1 MNAYAG
7 KDGGVDSLDMK
18 SVKETLPQEP
28 VPPPKLRGW
37 FHLGAAPVVF
47 IASLVLF
54 ILSKDSLK
62 FAVALYSITAIT
74 LFSVSAVYHRVKWSP
89 KNKTIWRRWDHA
101 NINLLIAGSVTPFA
115 VTLLQGRDR
124 TILLSV
130 MWTGAII
137 GVALR
142 VFWLNAPRWLYVA
155 NYLLLGWGAIVF
167 APAMYRSGGLWIL
180 IPILLGGLFYSV
192 GAVFYALKRPGRFA
206 RYFGFHELFHIFV
219 IAAWISQ
226 YIGVSI
232 AIYRAK

>member
-1 MNAYAG
+1 MNSL
-7 KDGGVDSLDMK
+7 KDPLSEELA
-18 SVKETLPQEP
+18 
-28 VPPPKLRGW
+28 PPPKLRGW

-47 IASLVLF
+47 VASLVLF

-62 FAVALYSITAIT
+62 FAVALYSLTAIT
-74 LFSVSAVYHRVKWSP
+74 LFTVSALYHRIKWTP
-89 KNKTIWRRWDHA
+89 AKKKIWRRWDHA

-115 VTLLQGRDR
+115 VTLLTGRDR
-124 TILLSV
+124 TILLAV

-137 GVALR
+137 GVAMR

-206 RYFGFHELFHIFV
+206 RYFGFHELFHLFV

-232 AIYRAK
+232 AIYRQK

>member
-1 MNAYAG
+1 MH
-7 KDGGVDSLDMK
+7 GGVDSLDMK
-18 SVKETLPQEP
+18 AAKEAPLEEA

-47 IASLVLF
+47 VASLVLF

-62 FAVALYSITAIT
+62 FAVALYSFTAVT
-74 LFSVSAVYHRVKWSP
+74 LFTVSAIYHRVKWSP
-89 KNKTIWRRWDHA
+89 AKKKIWRRWDHA
-101 NINLLIAGSVTPFA
+101 NINLLIAGSCTPFA
-115 VTLLQGRDR
+115 VTLLSGRDR

-130 MWTGAII
+130 MWIGAFV

-142 VFWLNAPRWLYVA
+142 VFWIGAPRWLYVA
-155 NYLLLGWGAIVF
+155 NYLVLGWGAIVF
-167 APAMYRSGGLWIL
+167 APAMYRTGGLWIL
-180 IPILLGGLFYSV
+180 IPILLGGLFYSL
-192 GAVFYALKRPGRFA
+192 GAIFYAFKRPGRYA

-232 AIYRAK
+232 AIYRQH

>member
-1 MNAYAG
+1 
-7 KDGGVDSLDMK
+7 MK
-18 SVKETLPQEP
+18 ATKEKKEDEAP

-47 IASLVLF
+47 VASLVLF

-74 LFSVSAVYHRVKWSP
+74 LFTVSAIYHRVKWSP
-89 KNKTIWRRWDHA
+89 AKKKIWRRWDHA
-101 NINLLIAGSVTPFA
+101 NINLLIAGSCTPFA
-115 VTLLQGRDR
+115 VTLLTGRDR

-130 MWTGAII
+130 MWIGAII

-142 VFWLNAPRWLYVA
+142 IFWLGAPRWLYVA
-155 NYLLLGWGAIVF
+155 NYLALGWGAIVF

-180 IPILLGGLFYSV
+180 IPILLGGLFYSL
-192 GAVFYALKRPGRFA
+192 GAIFYALKRPGRYA

-232 AIYRAK
+232 AIYRQK